1 MTINAP
7 RPQAAPAARVI
18 ALRPLRHHPALLCL
32 ATVVL
37 ILLLYRD
44 SVGAMVMLWSRS
56 QTFAHGFAVVPAS
69 VWLAWRQRAHLA
81 ALRPKPALAG
91 FGLLLLAGIAWLL
104 AYAANVQVVMQ
115 YAVTAM
121 LPATVIA
128 TLGWPAA
135 RLLAFP
141 LGYLFLA
148 VPFGEVFVAP
158 LIDFTARFTVGAL
171 QLTGVPVFRENN
183 HFSIPSGNWSVVEAC
198 SGLRYV
204 IASLAL
210 GLLYAYLNYRSV
222 WRRIAFVGVALL
234 LPIVA
239 NGVRAYLIVMIGH
252 WSDMR
257 LAVGVDHL
265 IYGWLFFG
273 LVSLLLFWCGS
284 FWRDDAPARQRQPQ
298 AGAPAAPRALVPAAA
313 IACLALAALWP
324 ALASRLVTPP
334 APPPAPALMVQPGP
348 GWRITADAPPWTA
361 SHAGAPLELIQT
373 WHGAPGQVSLQLAWY
388 ASQGRDDELLAHL
401 PHPYGEAWLPVA
413 NEARAVAVNGR
424 SIALRRIVLQQ
435 GAQRLLLWRWY
446 RQGGTDTGNVFL
458 VKLLL
463 AQARL
468 LGRSD
473 GGADII
479 VSAPY
484 DELAAPPDARLQAF
498 LTAMLPAIQQ
508 GLDHAARQ

>member
-1 MTINAP
+1 MNINAP

-32 ATVVL
+32 ATVALV
-37 ILLLYRD
+37 LLLYRD
-44 SVGAMVMLWSRS
+44 SVGDMVMLWSRS

-69 VWLAWRQRAHLA
+69 LWLAWRQRARLA
-81 ALRPKPALAG
+81 ALRPKPAPAG
-91 FGLLLLAGIAWLL
+91 FGLLLLAGLAWLL

-158 LIDFTARFTVGAL
+158 LIDFTASFTVGAL

-210 GLLYAYLNYRSV
+210 GLLYAYLNYRSI
-222 WRRIAFVGVALL
+222 WRRLAFVGVALL

-239 NGVRAYLIVMIGH
+239 NGMRAYLIVMIGH

-284 FWRDDAPARQRQPQ
+284 FWRDDAPARQNAPQ

-313 IACLALAALWP
+313 VICVALAALWP
-324 ALASRLVTPP
+324 ALAGRLVAPP
-334 APPPAPALMVQPGP
+334 APPGPVLAIQAGP
-348 GWRITADAPPWTA
+348 GWLATADTLPWRA
-361 SHAGAPLELIQT
+361 SHAGAPLELMQT
-373 WHGAPGQVSLQLAWY
+373 WHGSAGPVSLQLAWY
-388 ASQGRDDELLAHL
+388 ASQGRDDELLAHVA
-401 PHPYGEAWLPVA
+401 HPYGEAWLPVV
-413 NEARAVAVNGR
+413 NEARAVTVNGR
-424 SIALRRIVLQQ
+424 GIALRRIVLQQ
-435 GAQRLLLWRWY
+435 GEQRLLVWRWY

-458 VKLLL
+458 VKLLM

-468 LGRSD
+468 LGRPD

-498 LTAMLPAIQQ
+498 LAAMLPAIQQ